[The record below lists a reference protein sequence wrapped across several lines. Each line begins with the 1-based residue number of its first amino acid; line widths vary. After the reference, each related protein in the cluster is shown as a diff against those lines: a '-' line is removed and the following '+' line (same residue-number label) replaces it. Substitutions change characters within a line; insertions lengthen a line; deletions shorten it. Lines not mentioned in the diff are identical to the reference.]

1 MDGGGDGR
9 GLDVGLEHVYF
20 KHELLLFLLLLV
32 KSACLANFFFLLLL
46 LFLGYHARC
55 SLRISREK
63 RWTTVVEALVLCFL
77 LSVMLLRFL
86 IFSTLGR
93 VTRTDHDDSHI

>member
-32 KSACLANFFFLLLL
+32 KSACLANFFFFAAVVVSRLSRTVQSEDLT
-46 LFLGYHARC
+46 
-55 SLRISREK
+55 REK
-63 RWTTVVEALVLCFL
+63 V
-77 LSVMLLRFL
+77 
-86 IFSTLGR
+86 
-93 VTRTDHDDSHI
+93 DHSR